1 MVYPLN
7 LIKVERLIMKS
18 NILKK
23 FLRLTGIVWGA
34 ALTVMVFAVMLC
46 KSEWIVEL
54 LSSTVLVAVLCL
66 VIGGGVGFIA
76 GTIVCYLNTAKAVE
90 ARDQK
95 IDELKTE
102 CDALKKDLH
111 QAHATATTYSKPASK
126 KNSHILKEIEGLS
139 LPSDE
144 ANHDLQEET
153 LSEDTTFEESV

>member
-1 MVYPLN
+1 
-7 LIKVERLIMKS
+7 MKS

-23 FLRLTGIVWGA
+23 FLRLTGIVWGT

-46 KSEWIVEL
+46 KSEWVVEL
-54 LSSTVLVAVLCL
+54 LTSTVLVAVLCL

-95 IDELKTE
+95 IEALEKERNVLMKVIRDSDEARSTLET
-102 CDALKKDLH
+102 
-111 QAHATATTYSKPASK
+111 SNKPSSK
-126 KNSHILKEIEGLS
+126 KGTNILKEIEGFS

-153 LSEDTTFEESV
+153 LSEDTESEESV